1 MNEYV
6 GGKRK
11 IYEKAAEDVE
21 RTFYDR
27 SWHKVRM
34 FVKPDKHDICLI
46 DSKVPRA
53 IQYRR
58 PQFNLKLAQYL
69 RPLEKKLFSFVEED
83 GTRIFAKGRNLQQR
97 AQDIIDICSKF
108 QDPIIISTDHSK
120 FDSFVNVDHLRA
132 IHRFY
137 LKCFPSWQLQF
148 LLSKQINNRG
158 MSIQGLKYHVRGT
171 RMSGDY
177 DTSLGNCL
185 LNYFVLSSWLRECGI
200 VGKLY
205 IDGDDA
211 VVVIDKSDK
220 HKVNKDLFC
229 KYGFETKVEFET
241 LDNFEF
247 CQAKLI
253 RSDPPILARDPVKVM
268 SNLQV
273 CLKRYSPSQWPSLL
287 QGKIICEFW
296 ANQGVPYICSY
307 LHSLLNGRLQFD
319 IPPEDARRW
328 SMVKSH
334 KIAKLT
340 PQSYIDLNRAWNF
353 DSNTAKLLRT
363 PLAYCF
369 PTLRNSVPVAKNNEW
384 TNNSLQRIKATSR
397 WLDVTC
403 GPRCRSDCRGVREE
417 IFQPAVC
424 SAEPIRV
431 QAPNG

>member
-1 MNEYV
+1 M
-6 GGKRK
+6 
-11 IYEKAAEDVE
+11 
-21 RTFYDR
+21 
-27 SWHKVRM
+27 
-34 FVKPDKHDICLI
+34 
-46 DSKVPRA
+46 
-53 IQYRR
+53 
-58 PQFNLKLAQYL
+58 
-69 RPLEKKLFSFVEED
+69 FSFVEED

-97 AQDIIDICSKF
+97 AQDIIDICNKF

-220 HKVNKDLFC
+220 HKVNKNLFC

-307 LHSLLNGRLQFD
+307 LHSLLNGKLQFD

-340 PQSYIDLNRAWNF
+340 PQSYIDLERAWNF
-353 DSNTAKLLRT
+353 DNNKAKLLHT

-369 PTLRNSVPVAKNNEW
+369 PTLRNSVPVAKQNEW

-431 QAPNG
+431 QTINS